1 MQCNQC
7 HTIHGDRLQLVEST
21 DPPYVDLGGPVSKVK
36 TYGELVT
43 AIIDPSQKLADGY
56 AEELV
61 SEDGES
67 KMYVCDKYMTVE
79 ELTDIVMYLQP
90 FYDVVAPPYIHLPHF

>member
-1 MQCNQC
+1 
-7 HTIHGDRLQLVEST
+7 
-21 DPPYVDLGGPVSKVK
+21 VDLGGPVSKVK

-90 FYDVVAPPYIHLPHF
+90 FYGVVAPPYIHLPHF